1 MSVKRTALGGRGEE
15 RRISP
20 RLSERS
26 VRADQLRIIDV
37 GNKPSTARTAT
48 AVGRIAMQ
56 RATLGAI
63 RLGTMKKGDVLAAAR
78 LAAIMGAK
86 RTADLIPLCHPLP
99 LDGIDVRIEEERGRR
114 DDRSLL
120 CVTVTV
126 KTTAKTGVEMEAL
139 TAVCAALL
147 TIYDMSKAIDRTM
160 AIGGIGL
167 TRKRGGRSG
176 DVRCSPARILRAVAW

>member
-1 MSVKRTALGGRGEE
+1 M
-15 RRISP
+15 
-20 RLSERS
+20 
-26 VRADQLRIIDV
+26 IDV
-37 GNKPSTARTAT
+37 GDKPPTARTAT
-48 AVGRIAMQ
+48 AVGRIAMRPVTLERIQ
-56 RATLGAI
+56 RGM
-63 RLGTMKKGDVLAAAR
+63 MKKGDVLAAAR
-78 LAAIMGAK
+78 LAAVMGAK
-86 RTADLIPLCHPLP
+86 RTAEFIPLCHPLP
-99 LDGIDVRIEEERGRR
+99 LDGVDVRITEERRPQTT
-114 DDRSLL
+114 SALL

-176 DVRCSPARILRAVAW
+176 DVRRSPKRILKAIAW

>member
-1 MSVKRTALGGRGEE
+1 M
-15 RRISP
+15 RIP
-20 RLSERS
+20 
-26 VRADQLRIIDV
+26 VQKNGHAADGLRMIDV
-37 GNKPSTARTAT
+37 GDKPPTARMAT
-48 AVGRIAMQ
+48 AVGRIAMK

-78 LAAIMGAK
+78 LAAIMAAK
-86 RTADLIPLCHPLP
+86 RTAEFIPLCHPLP
-99 LDGIDVRIEEERGRR
+99 LDGVEVQIAEEPRR
-114 DDRSLL
+114 DARSML

-160 AIGGIGL
+160 AIGGVGL

-176 DVRCSPARILRAVAW
+176 DVRRAPARILKAVAW